1 MKTSKVFLLV
11 ILTLSSSYLVYIQPV
26 NAAEDSWTTK
36 APMQTARSFFEVA
49 AVNRKIY
56 AFGGGGA
63 NTTEEYDPETNTWTT
78 KASMLTARSGFAVAV
93 FQNKIY
99 VIGGEVIGTGFTGI
113 NEVYDPA
120 TNTWET
126 KTSMPTKR
134 DTPVANTVDDKICVI
149 GGILESESPG
159 DPVVSDVNEVYDP
172 ATDTWTTKASIPN
185 AVYACVSAVVDSKLF
200 VIGGETFSGGVL
212 NQIYD
217 PETDTW
223 SSGKNMTIKMHGMAA
238 AATTGTLAPKRIY
251 VMGGMEALSL
261 EALSTNQI
269 YDPETDTWSTG
280 TAMPDPRIGLAVAA
294 VNDTIYAIGG
304 SPGYG
309 EMQYEPPTA
318 TTWQYIPVGYIP
330 EFPSW
335 IILPLL
341 FVATFV
347 AIICKK
353 WLPKKPKQPTEII
366 HSRRLIK
373 VYC

>member
-11 ILTLSSSYLVYIQPV
+11 TLLLSSLYVVYIQPV
-26 NAAEDSWTTK
+26 NATEDSWTTK

-49 AVNRKIY
+49 TVNGKIY
-56 AFGGGGA
+56 AFGGDGT

-78 KASMLTARSGFAVAV
+78 KASMPTARSGFAVAV

-99 VIGGEVIGTGFTGI
+99 VIGGEIIGTGFTGI
-113 NEVYDPA
+113 SEVYDP
-120 TNTWET
+120 TTDSWET

-134 DTPVANTVDDKICVI
+134 DNPVANTVDDKIYVI

-159 DPVVSDVNEVYDP
+159 DPIVSDVNEVYDP

-185 AVYACVSAVVDSKLF
+185 AVYACVSAVVNNKLF

-217 PETDTW
+217 PATNTW
-223 SSGKNMTIKMHGMAA
+223 SSGKNMTIKIHGMAA

-251 VMGGMEALSL
+251 VMGGMKALSLPL
-261 EALSTNQI
+261 EALSINQI
-269 YDPETDTWSTG
+269 YDPEADTWSTG
-280 TAMPDPRIGLAVAA
+280 ASMPDIRLGLAGAV
-294 VNDTIYAIGG
+294 VNDIVYAIGG

-309 EMQYEPPTA
+309 EMQYKPPTA
-318 TTWQYIPVGYIP
+318 TTWQYIPIGYIP

-341 FVATFV
+341 LVATV
-347 AIICKK
+347 LIMLCKK
-353 WLPKKPKQPTEII
+353 
-366 HSRRLIK
+366 RLLK
-373 VYC
+373 NSSN